1 MDSEL
6 LSSYLVPETNN
17 GSATE
22 SGEGVQSVNPNLE
35 GVTSPTAS
43 VHSVSARK
51 LLSAGDKVGIVS
63 QIHSKYLPHLYYIY
77 IYIYIYRSH
86 LILGSSG

>member
-1 MDSEL
+1 M
-6 LSSYLVPETNN
+6 LSSYLGVSGGSSVPETNN

-22 SGEGVQSVNPNLE
+22 SGEGVQSLNPNLE

-51 LLSAGDKVGIVS
+51 LLSAGDKVGIIS
-63 QIHSKYLPHLYYIY
+63 PIHSRYLAHLYYIY
-77 IYIYIYRSH
+77 IYIYICIY
-86 LILGSSG
+86 IVPI